1 MPVLSKPE
9 VKHSLS
15 EDKKTL
21 TTTVSITADGKQVY
35 VQTRDFVAATCMD
48 DTGKRINEDYVKDLL
63 DSQSMALRNRI
74 LSGVAQPVEK

>member
-9 VKHSLS
+9 VKSSLS

-21 TTTVSITADGKQVY
+21 TTSVTITADGEQVY

-48 DTGKRINEDYVKDLL
+48 ETGKRINNEYVKDIL
-63 DSQSMALRNRI
+63 DSQAMSLRNRI
-74 LSGVAQPVEK
+74 LSGVVQPVEK